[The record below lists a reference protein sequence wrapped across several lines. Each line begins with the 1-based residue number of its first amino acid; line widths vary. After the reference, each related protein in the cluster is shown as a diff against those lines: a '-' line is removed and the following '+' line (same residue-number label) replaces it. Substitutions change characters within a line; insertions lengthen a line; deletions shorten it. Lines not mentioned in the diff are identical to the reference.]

1 MSIIDAPREAPA
13 RRGTS
18 TRGRR
23 SGVSAWFTAGLLVVG
38 ALVMLYPSGASW
50 FADVLQAKESGNY
63 VSAVESLTPDSRS
76 TALVEAEEYNASL
89 ASGERVVD
97 PFASPDAKTVKT
109 DDPYWSLLDPAKD
122 GIMARIRIPSITV
135 NLPIY
140 HGTGVDVLRNG
151 VGHLQGTALPVGG
164 DGTHAVLTGHR
175 GLPESTMFTDLDQL
189 KAGDMI
195 YVDVL
200 GRTLA
205 YRVTT
210 NEVKLPTQTDSL
222 RPVMGKDLLTLI
234 TCTPIGVN
242 SHRILVTAER
252 VTPTPPSANV
262 VQTAV
267 GFPWWAVIL
276 VAVLLAAGLY
286 LIVAKRSERRK
297 AAQEAEEVAQLAAAR
312 DLLHDDAASRT
323 GLASPL
329 ASQATGAYPPIQAP
343 PMHRERGGVATA
355 PAQGTNA
362 APAEDAR
369 AEGTQLAP
377 GAQPGQAPSAMAD
390 PAPRRSRR
398 GAERRRREVEEIDF
412 DDLFRAN
419 RQD

>member
-13 RRGTS
+13 QPGTS
-18 TRGRR
+18 TRRHR

-63 VSAVESLTPDSRS
+63 VSAVESLTSDSRS
-76 TALVEAEEYNASL
+76 SALAQAEEYNASL

-122 GIMARIRIPSITV
+122 GIMARVRIPSITV

-164 DGTHAVLTGHR
+164 HGTHSVLTGHR
-175 GLPESTMFTDLDQL
+175 GLPESTMFTDLDQV
-189 KAGDMI
+189 KPGDMI

-222 RPVMGKDLLTLI
+222 RPVLGKDLITLI

-252 VTPTPPSANV
+252 VTPAPPAAYV
-262 VQTAV
+262 VETAV
-267 GFPWWAVIL
+267 GFPWWMVIL
-276 VAVLLAAGLY
+276 GGVLLAATVY
-286 LIVAKRSERRK
+286 LLLARRSGPRK
-297 AAQEAEEVAQLAAAR
+297 AEPELQALHHDDVTPASGAGRGFTHSVFRDASAYPTILPPSQRQSVSVAPSPAAA
-312 DLLHDDAASRT
+312 
-323 GLASPL
+323 
-329 ASQATGAYPPIQAP
+329 AT
-343 PMHRERGGVATA
+343 HE
-355 PAQGTNA
+355 
-362 APAEDAR
+362 
-369 AEGTQLAP
+369 
-377 GAQPGQAPSAMAD
+377 
-390 PAPRRSRR
+390 R
-398 GAERRRREVEEIDF
+398 GAEHLDGQARSVRGAARRRRDVEEA
-412 DDLFRAN
+412 DLASLLRWDEPEAT
-419 RQD
+419 